1 MYVRILTRVSVRFVS
16 RCAFVCLCVVCVSMT
31 TFLFMTM
38 YQFVYACLDMCVQL
52 YAAASMCVCEAHSLS
67 VSMHVL
73 LRDCQCVFNS
83 VYVQL
88 FAVAY

>member
-1 MYVRILTRVSVRFVS
+1 MYVRILTRVSVSFVS
-16 RCAFVCLCVVCVSMT
+16 RSAFVCLCVVCVSIT
-31 TFLFMTM
+31 TFLFITM
-38 YQFVYACLDMCVQL
+38 YKFVYACVDMCVHG
-52 YAAASMCVCEAHSLS
+52 AHSLS

-73 LRDCQCVFNS
+73 LRDRQCVFNS